1 MKILVRDKS
10 VKILK
15 RTPKKTIE
23 ELREHSLVILN
34 KPKGPYSRKATRF
47 LLDLGIKKAGHAGTL
62 DPITTGVLPI
72 FLNRGNKISSI
83 LSLSKKIYRANMHL
97 HKEVSKA
104 DLQKAVKKFT
114 GKIEQMVP
122 RKAAV
127 KRQLRTREIYESKIE
142 KVEGRNVTLYVECEA
157 GTYIR
162 KLIHDL
168 GEHLKVGA
176 NMDDLERIKSGPFF
190 LKSAQSTKTITNALT
205 SNDEKKLRKVLLP
218 LERAVEEMQK
228 VWVDDGVIKPFSHG
242 SPVYYNGILQLTD
255 GIKKKEKVAV
265 LNTKN
270 ELIGLGIARGDS
282 KELLTETE
290 GVAIRNDINLL
301 KIK

>member
-15 RTPKKTIE
+15 RTPKKSIE

-72 FLNRGNKISSI
+72 FLNRGNKISGI
-83 LSLSKKIYRANMHL
+83 LTISKKIYRANMHL
-97 HKEVSKA
+97 HKKVPKS
-104 DLQKAVKKFT
+104 DIQKAVKKFT

-122 RKAAV
+122 KKAAV
-127 KRQLRTREIYESKIE
+127 KRQLRTREIYKSKIE
-142 KVEGRNVTLYVECEA
+142 KIDGRDVTLYVECQA

-162 KLIHDL
+162 KLIHDI

-176 NMDDLERIKSGPFF
+176 NMDQLERIKSGPFL
-190 LKSAQSTKTITNALT
+190 LKSAQSTKVITNALT
-205 SNDEKKLRKVLLP
+205 SKDEKKLRKVLLP
-218 LERAVEEMQK
+218 LERAVEEMPK
-228 VWVDDGVIKPFSHG
+228 VWIDDGVLKPFSYG
-242 SPVYYNGILQLTD
+242 SPIYYNGILQLTD
-255 GIKKKEKVAV
+255 NIEFKDKVA
-265 LNTKN
+265 LFNTKN
-270 ELIGLGIARGDS
+270 ELIGIGISRGNS

-290 GVAIRNDINLL
+290 GTAIRNDINLL